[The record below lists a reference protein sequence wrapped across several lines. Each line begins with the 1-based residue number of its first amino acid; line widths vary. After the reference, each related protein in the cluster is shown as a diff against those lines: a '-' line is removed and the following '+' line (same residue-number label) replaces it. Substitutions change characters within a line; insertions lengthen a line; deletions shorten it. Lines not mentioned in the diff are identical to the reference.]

1 MLDRKLMIKI
11 IIIIVLSCVIICI
24 PNMSKTFDVD
34 SSLGDLNQYGQ
45 VTGKSDVFQD
55 KVGVILGAIQMVGS
69 LTAVICLIVL
79 GVRYMMGSVEE
90 KAEYK
95 KTLLPYFI
103 GAMLVFGITNLLKVV
118 YDVMI
123 TIT

>member
-11 IIIIVLSCVIICI
+11 IIIIALSCVIICI